1 MSITKNFLSF
11 SMVTSLLI
19 TGFAI
24 IAPQEAFA
32 GTKNEVRA
40 QCKRSKYY
48 KGTWKLRIDAI
59 DREEVAF
66 GGNGTEI
73 GSAFYILK
81 FSANGYV
88 KSVGSAY
95 DFHTGGEDVIV
106 YPTVSGTP
114 YSYMAVSKAE
124 SNSAC
129 QLGVSLLAEHYID
142 NTLVGAIDFTGV
154 GYNDAYSLNPSK
166 QGHVDLHNSIV
177 YYYDA
182 VNGWS
187 GAKRAKAS
195 MTRLLDK

>member
-1 MSITKNFLSF
+1 MSIFKNFLSL
-11 SMVTSLLI
+11 SLVSSLLLS
-19 TGFAI
+19 GFAI
-24 IAPQEAFA
+24 IAPQEAYA

-40 QCKRSKYY
+40 QCKRTKYT

-81 FSANGYV
+81 FSNNGLV
-88 KSVGSAY
+88 KNVGSAY

-106 YPTVSGTP
+106 YPTVSGSA
-114 YSYMAVSKAE
+114 YSYMAVAKAE
-124 SNSAC
+124 SSSAC

-142 NTLVGAIDFTGV
+142 GSLVGAIDFTGV
-154 GYNDAYSLNPSK
+154 GYNDAYSLNPTK

-177 YYYDA
+177 YYYD
-182 VNGWS
+182 VVDGWS